1 VSEPD
6 LFVVC
11 KNCSSEVSPYVTEC
25 PYCGQRV
32 RKRAPKI
39 ERGEDEE
46 PRRRSAAPALPRL
59 RAGEIPG
66 IAAETRPDATIVLIA
81 IAVLVTLVA
90 STGTVTDLDIGLVG
104 AVDGELWRLFSTPFV
119 HGTNI
124 GYGFVAMLATGIFGM
139 HVERRF
145 GSVAVVA
152 VFLLSGVAGA
162 ALALVTGLT
171 PALGANG
178 AALGLLCAWLVDDRR
193 AAARGDDRGNDL
205 IGVWVMAAVLALLA
219 LAEPDASI
227 AAAVGGAA
235 AGSLCGLLLTTL
247 RR

>member
-1 VSEPD
+1 M
-6 LFVVC
+6 
-11 KNCSSEVSPYVTEC
+11 
-25 PYCGQRV
+25 
-32 RKRAPKI
+32 
-39 ERGEDEE
+39 
-46 PRRRSAAPALPRL
+46 
-59 RAGEIPG
+59 
-66 IAAETRPDATIVLIA
+66 
-81 IAVLVTLVA
+81 
-90 STGTVTDLDIGLVG
+90 
-104 AVDGELWRLFSTPFV
+104 

-124 GYGFVAMLATGIFGM
+124 GYGFVAMLATGLFGM

-235 AGSLCGLLLTTL
+235 AGSVCGLLLTTL